1 MERIVNEP
9 SAAALAS
16 YFTANEEQN
25 MLVFD
30 FGGGT
35 LDVSLVDCFD
45 TMVEIVSVAGNNRLG
60 GDDFDRLIAEYFLR
74 EHGVARQQ
82 LRAQEYAVLLKQ
94 AERCKK
100 LLSEQEEVVM
110 HAMVGIRFMR
120 VPIRW
125 TGCLRRVKLC

>member
-1 MERIVNEP
+1 MAVKRAGALAGIHVERIVNEP

-60 GDDFDRLIAEYFLR
+60 GDDF
-74 EHGVARQQ
+74 
-82 LRAQEYAVLLKQ
+82 
-94 AERCKK
+94 
-100 LLSEQEEVVM
+100 
-110 HAMVGIRFMR
+110 
-120 VPIRW
+120 
-125 TGCLRRVKLC
+125 